1 MSTETLEFNALRT
14 LKVINKDNL
23 LQKVYI
29 NKAGNYGY
37 TTLLGAAQAN
47 ELADDV
53 LVILEDIFKE
63 IITKSDSHKK
73 LYNEVVLKET
83 QPRRYGKAQIQADIK
98 KQDGKATTLQKTM
111 LNLANLKAMNAN
123 LMSKGVSDQFKGT
136 QKLSK
141 EELRTINAAIRDFE
155 KKVKPI
161 LKKKR
166 G

>member
-37 TTLLGAAQAN
+37 TTLMSSAQAN

-53 LVILEDIFKE
+53 LTVLEDIFKE
-63 IITKSDSHKK
+63 IIVKSDSHKK
-73 LYNEVVLKET
+73 LYSEVTLKEKN
-83 QPRRYGKAQIQADIK
+83 PRRYGKAQIEADIK
-98 KQDGKATTLQKTM
+98 KQDGKATPLQKTM
-111 LNLANLKAMNAN
+111 LALAKLKAMNGN
-123 LMSKGVSDQFKGT
+123 LAMKGVSDQFKGT
-136 QKLSK
+136 EKLSK
-141 EELRTINAAIRDFE
+141 SDLRTINAAIRDFE
-155 KKVKPI
+155 KKIKPI

>member
-1 MSTETLEFNALRT
+1 MSKETLEFNALRT
-14 LKVINKDNL
+14 LKVINEDNL

-37 TTLLGAAQAN
+37 TTLMGAAQAN

-53 LVILEDIFKE
+53 LTILEEIFNE
-63 IITKSDSHKK
+63 IIEKSDTHKR
-73 LYNEVVLKET
+73 LYEEVTLKET
-83 QPRRYGKAQIQADIK
+83 QPRRYGKKQIELDIK
-98 KQDGKATTLQKTM
+98 NQDGKATPLQKTM
-111 LNLANLKAMNAN
+111 LKLADLKAINAN
-123 LMSKGVSDQFKGT
+123 LLLKGVSDQFKGT
-136 QKLSK
+136 QKFSK
-141 EELRTINAAIRDFE
+141 SDLRTINAAIRDFE